1 MAGDTLETRWKDD
14 KNPVSCT
21 KAADASQ
28 RSTFEALV
36 PFNTNGDMPEDIQ
49 AAERSIVI
57 EWASASSDRSRR
69 LVAYMKYIATGSAPS
84 VTFSPDIDLAPF
96 LK

>member
-1 MAGDTLETRWKDD
+1 MAGESIIERWESDVS
-14 KNPVSCT
+14 PVGT
-21 KAADASQ
+21 TMAKDASQ

-36 PFNTNGDMPEDIQ
+36 PFNTNGTRPEDIQ

-69 LVAYMKYIATGSAPS
+69 LVAYMKYVATGQQPS